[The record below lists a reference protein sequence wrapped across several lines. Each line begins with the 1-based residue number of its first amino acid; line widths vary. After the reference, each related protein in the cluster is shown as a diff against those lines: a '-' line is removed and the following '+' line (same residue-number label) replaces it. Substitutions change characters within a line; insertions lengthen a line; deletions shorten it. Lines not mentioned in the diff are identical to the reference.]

1 MSLSTR
7 HDGGEA
13 VSATPLT
20 DTQIDALVAERV
32 MEWTHK
38 PGVEGRWYEYDNL
51 VATEDWS
58 PSTDISDAWQ
68 VLGQF
73 PWPKFYVRLTVTD
86 TGNWRCDIEL
96 RGGDGPV
103 VSAAAKDAPLAISQA
118 ALKAVRTP

>member
-1 MSLSTR
+1 M
-7 HDGGEA
+7 
-13 VSATPLT
+13 SATPLT

-32 MEWTHK
+32 MQWNHK

-73 PWPKFYVRLTVTD
+73 PWPKFYARLTVTD

-103 VSAAAKDAPLAISQA
+103 VSATAKDAPLAISQA
-118 ALKAVRTP
+118 ALKAVRTL